1 MDFDLAQKVY
11 RQIETTKFVQLK
23 EDLLAYHSANGHLI
37 GMIHEGPGNLLQQLF
52 HGSPS
57 AFSGISTG
65 VPGEK
70 SAVARVELLTVR
82 SFRPLLLCE
91 HRIENPE
98 NAPEDEVSPEAWEGH
113 THALNREPSTHAQS
127 EWHED

>member
-1 MDFDLAQKVY
+1 MSLTHILPIPDFLHSLENVAPGADAGALA
-11 RQIETTKFVQLK
+11 
-23 EDLLAYHSANGHLI
+23 
-37 GMIHEGPGNLLQQLF
+37 
-52 HGSPS
+52 
-57 AFSGISTG
+57 
-65 VPGEK
+65 PGEK
-70 SAVARVELLTVR
+70 TAVARVELLTVR

-98 NAPEDEVSPEAWEGH
+98 NASEDEVSPEAWKAH